1 MGKKNEWINKNIN
14 LKSLSEGI
22 CNFLEE
28 DNFSEV
34 KLFEDANG
42 TSFKIQA
49 RKKGVGKVLTGRRK
63 AFHILIEG
71 IPNNF
76 KVFLKREMGKN
87 YLYGG
92 LVGVGL
98 NVRYQKK
105 LWKFI
110 ENSIEILADSN
121 MTSDPPHSYGNAINT
136 YVPDKEKSENKISD
150 TKSIQENIQDDPVNI
165 LKKRLALGEI
175 NKDEY
180 QELHDILQSSSEQ
193 NSSVTIEHQE
203 DSETKF
209 WGCPKCSGP
218 LEDQKGQQYCKA
230 CNEFA

>member
-1 MGKKNEWINKNIN
+1 M
-14 LKSLSEGI
+14 
-22 CNFLEE
+22 
-28 DNFSEV
+28 
-34 KLFEDANG
+34 
-42 TSFKIQA
+42 
-49 RKKGVGKVLTGRRK
+49 
-63 AFHILIEG
+63 IEG
-71 IPNNF
+71 TPNNF

-121 MTSDPPHSYGNAINT
+121 MTPDPPHSYENAINT

-175 NKDEY
+175 DKDEY
-180 QELHDILQSSSEQ
+180 QELYDILQSSSEQ

-203 DSETKF
+203 DNETKF
-209 WGCPKCSGP
+209 WGCPKCAGL